1 LNFTSFITSDTSQAP
16 AGFSSLI
23 YDLTIRFFRA
33 LIPHN
38 GGRRNNFKGGTCVA
52 DYKKLYYKMFNA
64 VTDAEK
70 LVSQAA
76 FMMRTVQQEC
86 EETYMDADDT
96 PLRLTNKPEE

>member
-1 LNFTSFITSDTSQAP
+1 MDSFFIAKVLLHRSV
-16 AGFSSLI
+16 FCSLI

-38 GGRRNNFKGGTCVA
+38 GGRRNNVKGGTCVA
-52 DYKKLYYKMFNA
+52 DYKKLYYKMFNT

-76 FMMRTVQQEC
+76 SMMRTVQQEC
-86 EETYMDADDT
+86 EETYMNADET
-96 PLRLTNKPEE
+96 PLHLTDKPED